1 MVGAFFTLIL
11 CLMRVLFSYS
21 LAALLLFGSCSQA
34 QSEKSPHE
42 PKGSS
47 GKKHK
52 KESLE
57 NRFTEAAVPGL
68 KRLGQLEGVQE
79 SSGLALGQPG
89 TYYTMGDQG
98 NPPILYQV
106 DGDGKLL
113 KEVRLSATNEDWES
127 ITHSPDGTLFVADA
141 GNNNNSRRD
150 LTIYRVNPAQPDA
163 VGQIHFTYPD
173 QQEFPPK
180 KKQRNFDCEASVWH
194 DGQIYLFTRDRGSKA
209 ISKVYTVPDKPGTYT
224 ARRVAS
230 LSIPD
235 EVTDASIS
243 PNGRQLVLMGSE
255 QMFVLKGTSLS
266 SLLKAKPRRIAL
278 PGAGQTEGVLFTD
291 DQTLLISSEQ
301 GSLYQYKM
309 P

>member
-1 MVGAFFTLIL
+1 
-11 CLMRVLFSYS
+11 MRSMFGYS
-21 LAALLLFGSCSQA
+21 LAAMLLFGSCSQA
-34 QSEKSPHE
+34 QSEKSADE

-57 NRFTEAAVPGL
+57 NRLTADAVPGL

-79 SSGLALGQPG
+79 SSGLAMGQPG

-98 NPPILYQV
+98 NPPILYKI
-106 DGDGKLL
+106 DADGKLL
-113 KEVRLSATNEDWES
+113 DEVRLSASNEDWES
-127 ITHSPDGTLFVADA
+127 ITHSTDGTLFVTDA
-141 GNNNNSRRD
+141 GNNDNNRRD
-150 LTIYRVNPAQPDA
+150 LTIYRVNPAQPSV
-163 VGQIHFTYPD
+163 VGEIHFTYPD

-243 PNGRQLVLMGSE
+243 PDGRQLALMGSE
-255 QMFVLKGTSLS
+255 QMFVLKGASMS

-278 PGAGQTEGVLFTD
+278 TGAGQTEGVLFTD